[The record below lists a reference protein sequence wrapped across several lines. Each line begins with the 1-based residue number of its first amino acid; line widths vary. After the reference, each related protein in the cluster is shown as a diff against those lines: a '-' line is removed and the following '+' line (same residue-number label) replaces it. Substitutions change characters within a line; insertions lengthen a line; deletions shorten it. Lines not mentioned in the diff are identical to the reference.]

1 MGASMTDDELR
12 RQAHK
17 VAEAL
22 GLGRE
27 LPRYHCGRCGNKW
40 LVEDM
45 PRCPECGE
53 YEDVAHIGM
62 EFVAVDLLTEAG
74 VATLLGILRKWHIGV
89 VPEWTDEWGND
100 YMTYTVVV
108 NRKKGKRSHAS
119 RRFSGRAKTR
129 PAALVL
135 AVAGALEAGWIG
147 GVVGES

>member
-1 MGASMTDDELR
+1 MTDDELR
-12 RQAHK
+12 AKAHR

-40 LVEDM
+40 LVEDT
-45 PRCPECGE
+45 PRCPECDAHG
-53 YEDVAHIGM
+53 DGVAHIGM
-62 EFVAVDLLTEAG
+62 EFSAIDLLTEAG

-108 NRKKGKRSHAS
+108 NRKKGKRSYAS

-135 AVAGALEAGWIG
+135 AAHAALEAGWLWEL
-147 GVVGES
+147 VHE

>member
-1 MGASMTDDELR
+1 MTDDELR

-27 LPRYHCGRCGNKW
+27 LPRYQCGRCGNKW

-62 EFVAVDLLTEAG
+62 EFSAVDLLTEAG
-74 VATLLGILRKWHIGV
+74 GGALQTALLSVENENDIPALHVGFEHDFSDLDGYRVRANINHAGHL
-89 VPEWTDEWGND
+89 PE
-100 YMTYTVVV
+100 
-108 NRKKGKRSHAS
+108 S
-119 RRFSGRAKTR
+119 SGFHDAW
-129 PAALVL
+129 PGALVL
-135 AVAGALEAGWIG
+135 AASAALGAGWLWEL
-147 GVVGES
+147 VHDTN